1 MERSLVKTITIVG
14 AGQAG
19 LQLGI
24 GLLQQG
30 YIVNL
35 ISNRTGEQ
43 IAAGRVLSSQSMYD
57 MALGFE
63 RELGLALWDDVCPPT
78 DGVHMRAGNSQG
90 LMVDWR
96 ARMHAPGQ
104 SVDQRIKMPRWM
116 DEFVRQGGNLL
127 IEEVDIESLERY
139 AQSSDLV
146 IVASGK
152 GEIGKLFERDNERS
166 VFDRPLR
173 TISLTYVHDMLPR
186 KDFSALN
193 ISINPGI
200 GEYVNFPCITHTGP
214 GDIINLECVPGGP
227 MDRWDEVTTP
237 AEHLA
242 LAVELIREFFP
253 WEAPRCENLRLT
265 DDLGTLVGR
274 LTPTVRKP
282 IGVLPSGRTVL
293 GMADVLVL
301 NDPITGQGSNN
312 ASKCANVYMKCILEQ
327 GVDGFDDAW
336 KQSTFERYWDYAQ
349 WVAKFTNTHLL
360 PPPDSVLH
368 VFGACA
374 ANPEIASTVANA
386 FDDPQSLKPWYY
398 DMAEAERFI
407 ASFALAKEA

>member
-1 MERSLVKTITIVG
+1 MRTITIVG

-30 YIVNL
+30 YTVNL
-35 ISNRTGEQ
+35 VSNRTGEQ

-63 RELGLALWDDVCPPT
+63 RELGLALWDDICPPT
-78 DGVHMRAGNSQG
+78 MGVHMRAGNGEG
-90 LMVDWR
+90 LGVDWR
-96 ARMHAPGQ
+96 ARMQAPGQ

-116 DEFVRQGGNLL
+116 TEFQRHGGNLI
-127 IEEVDIESLERY
+127 IEEAGLAELERY
-139 AQSSDLV
+139 AESSDLV

-152 GEIGKLFERDNERS
+152 GEIGALFERDAERS
-166 VFDRPLR
+166 VFDRPQR
-173 TISLTYVHDMLPR
+173 TISLTYVHGMLPR
-186 KDFSALN
+186 SDYSALN
-193 ISINPGI
+193 ININPGV

-214 GDIINLECVPGGP
+214 GDIINLECIEGGP
-227 MDRWDEVTTP
+227 MDRWGEVSTP
-237 AEHLA
+237 AEHLE

-265 DDLGTLVGR
+265 DELGTLVGR

-312 ASKCANVYMKCILEQ
+312 ASKCANVYMQAILER
-327 GVDGFDDAW
+327 GELNFDDSW
-336 KQSTFERYWDYAQ
+336 KQATFERYWDYAQ
-349 WVAKFTNTHLL
+349 WVARFTNTHLL
-360 PPPDSVLH
+360 PPSESILR
-368 VFGACA
+368 VFAACA
-374 ANPEIASTVANA
+374 QNPQIASTVANA
-386 FDDPQSLKPWYY
+386 FDDPKSLRPWYY
-398 DMAEAERFI
+398 DLQEAERFI
-407 ASFALAKEA
+407 DSFAAAEGV

>member
-1 MERSLVKTITIVG
+1 MRTITIVG

-24 GLLQQG
+24 GLLQHG
-30 YIVNL
+30 YRVNL
-35 ISNRTGEQ
+35 ISNRTPEQ

-63 RELGLALWDDVCPPT
+63 RELGLALWDDECPPT
-78 DGVHMRAGNSQG
+78 HGVHMRVGNGDG
-90 LMVDWR
+90 LLVDWR
-96 ARMHAPGQ
+96 ARMKAPGQ

-116 DEFVRQGGNLL
+116 NEFERQGGNLV
-127 IEEVDIESLERY
+127 IEEAGLEELERY
-139 AQSSDLV
+139 AEQSDLV

-152 GEIGKLFERDNERS
+152 GEIGKLFERDAERS
-166 VFDRPLR
+166 QFDRPMR
-173 TISLTYVHDMLPR
+173 TISLTYVHGMLPR
-186 KDFSALN
+186 SDYSALN

-200 GEYVNFPCITHTGP
+200 GEYVNFPCITHSGP
-214 GDIINLECVPGGP
+214 GDIINLECIEGGP
-227 MDRWDEVTTP
+227 MDRWGEVSTP

-242 LAVELIREFFP
+242 LAVELIEEFFP
-253 WEAPRCENLRLT
+253 WEAPRCRNLRLT
-265 DDLGTLVGR
+265 DELGTLVGR

-312 ASKCANVYMKCILEQ
+312 ASKCANVYMKAILAQ
-327 GVDGFDDAW
+327 GAGVFDDTF
-336 KQSTFERYWDYAQ
+336 KQATFERYWDYAQ
-349 WVAKFTNTHLL
+349 WVTRFTNTHLL
-360 PPPDSVLH
+360 PPPDSALR
-368 VFGACA
+368 VFAACA
-374 ANPEIASTVANA
+374 EDPRIAATVANA
-386 FDDPQSLKPWYY
+386 FDDPKSLTPWYY
-398 DMAEAERFI
+398 DLDEAERFI

>member
-1 MERSLVKTITIVG
+1 MKTITIVG

-30 YIVNL
+30 YRVNL

-63 RELGLALWDDVCPPT
+63 RELGLSYWDDCSPATV
-78 DGVHMRAGNSQG
+78 GVHMRAGNAEG
-90 LMVDWR
+90 LAVDWR

-104 SVDQRIKMPRWM
+104 SIDQRIKMPRWM
-116 DEFVRQGGNLL
+116 EEFQRQGGNLI
-127 IEEVDIESLERY
+127 IEEAGLAELERY
-139 AQSSDLV
+139 AESSDLV

-152 GEIGKLFERDNERS
+152 GEIGKLFERDAERS
-166 VFDRPLR
+166 QFDRPLR
-173 TISLTYVHDMLPR
+173 TISLTYVHGMLPR
-186 KDFSALN
+186 SDYSALN

-200 GEYVNFPCITHTGP
+200 GELVNFPCLTHSGP
-214 GDIINLECVPGGP
+214 ADIINLECIEGGP
-227 MDRWDEVTTP
+227 MDRWHEVSTP

-312 ASKCANVYMKCILEQ
+312 ASKCANVYMKAILAQGEQ
-327 GVDGFDDAW
+327 GFDDSW
-336 KQSTFERYWDYAQ
+336 KQATFEKYWDYAQ
-349 WVAKFTNTHLL
+349 WVARFTNTHLL
-360 PPPDSVLH
+360 PPPDSVLR
-368 VFGACA
+368 VFAACA
-374 ANPEIASTVANA
+374 ENPQIASTVANA
-386 FDDPQSLKPWYY
+386 FDDPQALKPWYY
-398 DMAEAERFI
+398 DLQEAERFI
-407 ASFALAKEA
+407 ASFGMAKEA

>member
-1 MERSLVKTITIVG
+1 MRTITIVG

-30 YIVNL
+30 YTVNL
-35 ISNRTGEQ
+35 VSNRTGEQ

-63 RELGLALWDDVCPPT
+63 RELGLALWDDICPPT
-78 DGVHMRAGNSQG
+78 VGVHLRAGHGEG
-90 LMVDWR
+90 LGVDWR
-96 ARMHAPGQ
+96 ARMKAPGQ

-116 DEFVRQGGNLL
+116 GEFQRQGGNLV
-127 IEEVDIESLERY
+127 IEEAGLAELERY
-139 AQSSDLV
+139 ADSSDLV

-152 GEIGKLFERDNERS
+152 GEIGKLFERDAERS
-166 VFDRPLR
+166 VFDRPQR
-173 TISLTYVHDMLPR
+173 TISLTYVHGMLPR
-186 KDFSALN
+186 SDYSALN

-214 GDIINLECVPGGP
+214 GDIINLECIEGGP
-227 MDRWDEVTTP
+227 MDRWSEVSTP
-237 AEHLA
+237 AEHLE

-265 DDLGTLVGR
+265 DELGTLVGR

-312 ASKCANVYMKCILEQ
+312 ASKCANVYMKAILEH
-327 GVDGFDDAW
+327 GDLNFDDNW
-336 KQSTFERYWDYAQ
+336 KQATFEKYWDYAQ
-349 WVAKFTNTHLL
+349 WVARFTNTHLL
-360 PPPDSVLH
+360 PAPESVLR
-368 VFGACA
+368 VFAACA
-374 ANPEIASTVANA
+374 QNPQIASTVANA
-386 FDDPQSLKPWYY
+386 FDDPKSLRPWYY
-398 DMAEAERFI
+398 DLQQAERFI
-407 ASFALAKEA
+407 DSFPVAEGV